1 MKAVPLQEVEVQ
13 VDAVESAASKLQE
26 IRGASL
32 APSEQAT
39 LTQMLAGS
47 DALSFSSNSKN
58 GRQVYGT
65 ALEGLGGRAL
75 VMCASTETAHEIGEA
90 FSELGVKASIAHSGE
105 VFAATSTLQ
114 KGTVIAPVDVVLAAY
129 RETKASHAF
138 DRCVVDSVD
147 SIVRKGSLSDIE
159 AVLTILR
166 ELRKDAQL
174 VLFGEEQS
182 PHFAALGKGFL
193 RNPQTYPSKGAKE
206 QTMEHLYYEVGTSLL
221 AKPQAL
227 CDILEL
233 EGGNT
238 CIVFCN
244 SPSDADFADVIL
256 KKRGIPSIKLVG
268 YVPQIKLSKAIQQ
281 VQKKEVMA
289 LVLTDVAARGVPLEE
304 FHVVVNYSVPTDPE
318 VYFHRYSENAT
329 ECKTKKVISLVA
341 ALDLS
346 NFHYLKKL
354 GKLEFVEKKLPTP
367 EELFV
372 SKLTQLK
379 EQAIERALLSDSGL
393 SQLVDQIMGDANAR
407 DVVALL
413 LHNTITVLPSLKA
426 APAASEERGEYEGEE
441 EEGYGDRG
449 GRGGDRQGRGRRGGR
464 DRRDSRDSRDNRDGR
479 GPREEWPQDDEDL
492 DDNSQTQFLGGG
504 EGQGERQGPSRR
516 GGRRTSDRRH
526 DDGDRGDRGDRRD
539 RGGRGE
545 RGDRGD
551 RGDREPRQRQQRK
564 PMIVDKEAR
573 LYVGVGANQGVSGEG
588 LTEKVVAACGIQ
600 PTDVHRVSVRPFYSF
615 IDVPEAVADQVV
627 ERLGENEVEGTGSK
641 YYVKRAVTLSI
652 PREGVQED
660 TQATEGFS
668 APVESHEMSEDGPTL
683 LAVDETA

>member
-1 MKAVPLQEVEVQ
+1 MKAVSLHEVEVK
-13 VDAVESAASKLQE
+13 VDAVESAASKLHE

-32 APSEQAT
+32 ASSEQAA

-47 DALSFSSNSKN
+47 DTLSFSSNSKN

-65 ALEGLGGRAL
+65 ALQGLGGRAL
-75 VMCASTETAHEIGEA
+75 VLCASTETAHEIGEV

-114 KGTVIAPVDVVLAAY
+114 KGTVIAPLDVVLAAY

-182 PHFAALGKGFL
+182 PPFAALGKGFL
-193 RNPQTYPSKGAKE
+193 RNPQTCPIKGAKK

-281 VQKKEVMA
+281 IQKKEVMA
-289 LVLTDVAARGVPLEE
+289 LVLTDVAARGVPIEE

-318 VYFHRYSENAT
+318 VYFHR
-329 ECKTKKVISLVA
+329 
-341 ALDLS
+341 
-346 NFHYLKKL
+346 
-354 GKLEFVEKKLPTP
+354 
-367 EELFV
+367 
-372 SKLTQLK
+372 
-379 EQAIERALLSDSGL
+379 
-393 SQLVDQIMGDANAR
+393 
-407 DVVALL
+407 
-413 LHNTITVLPSLKA
+413 
-426 APAASEERGEYEGEE
+426 
-441 EEGYGDRG
+441 
-449 GRGGDRQGRGRRGGR
+449 
-464 DRRDSRDSRDNRDGR
+464 
-479 GPREEWPQDDEDL
+479 
-492 DDNSQTQFLGGG
+492 
-504 EGQGERQGPSRR
+504 
-516 GGRRTSDRRH
+516 
-526 DDGDRGDRGDRRD
+526 
-539 RGGRGE
+539 
-545 RGDRGD
+545 
-551 RGDREPRQRQQRK
+551 
-564 PMIVDKEAR
+564 
-573 LYVGVGANQGVSGEG
+573 
-588 LTEKVVAACGIQ
+588 
-600 PTDVHRVSVRPFYSF
+600 
-615 IDVPEAVADQVV
+615 
-627 ERLGENEVEGTGSK
+627 
-641 YYVKRAVTLSI
+641 
-652 PREGVQED
+652 
-660 TQATEGFS
+660 
-668 APVESHEMSEDGPTL
+668 
-683 LAVDETA
+683 